1 MWLEAILTAADLQ
14 KVVDQLTPASV
25 PLGERGHLFFDAPAQ
40 VALVADRGL
49 RVQCHAKVMWPVLG
63 IDVQLTIRSMTLLV
77 LPSIESRDGERVI
90 VLAPEVDAIDLVL
103 LPDIGDDELRAY
115 LNRELQQ
122 KRIEL
127 PWNYQSM
134 LTHRIPLPDW
144 FRESSTFDICAGG
157 AAMKITDE
165 SMGLAIRFTA
175 EVTPSHPGEARA
187 TTGSA
192 RAVANGSKQVVHEVV
207 DNAGGRMAN
216 AWRSRSNGVP
226 SGIVPYRSPRRAGVG
241 FAIAAGFGL
250 GCLLG
255 LWGTSRGA

>member
-14 KVVDQLTPASV
+14 NVVDQLTPATV
-25 PLGERGHLFFDAPAQ
+25 PLGERGHLYFDAPAQ

-49 RVQCHAKVMWPVLG
+49 SVQCHAKVMWPVLG
-63 IDVQLTIRSMTLLV
+63 IDVALTIRSMTLLV
-77 LPSIESRDGERVI
+77 HPSIESRDGERVI
-90 VLAPEVDAIDLVL
+90 VLSPEVDAIDLAL
-103 LPDIGDDELRAY
+103 LPDIGDTELRAF

-134 LTHRIPLPDW
+134 LTHRIPLPAW

-157 AAMKITDE
+157 AAVKITDD
-165 SMGLAIRFTA
+165 SIGLAIRFTA
-175 EVTPSHPGEARA
+175 EVTPLSLDQ
-187 TTGSA
+187 GSDA
-192 RAVANGSKQVVHEVV
+192 EAVAGGSKQVVHEVV
-207 DNAGGRMAN
+207 DNAEMT
-216 AWRSRSNGVP
+216 NGWHIGNNGASTALVR
-226 SGIVPYRSPRRAGVG
+226 YRAPRRVGVG

-255 LWGTSRGA
+255 LWRTSRSV